1 MSNFTK
7 DILHMKFQ
15 NFTCVFTIL
24 MKFDIYFLEFFGS
37 NKNRL
42 DIKYFGNESMIS

>member
-1 MSNFTK
+1 
-7 DILHMKFQ
+7 
-15 NFTCVFTIL
+15 

>member
-1 MSNFTK
+1 
-7 DILHMKFQ
+7 MKF
-15 NFTCVFTIL
+15 VI
-24 MKFDIYFLEFFGS
+24 DFLEVFGS